1 MGIHCVIIREKLSVR
16 IRTTLTREKISRD
29 CHFTLWGSAKNFLK
43 AQYFF
48 RVNISIWAKLQ
59 QLKHEWSAVLKST
72 RVQIYIVQILMRS
85 PFAYLLSRSWKI
97 PQNNV
102 KKTRK
107 LMQTICSLCSWML
120 NFVTGLHWPPDRIIG
135 TRWSEFSLHV
145 FLCWEDLVKNL
156 LAWHLNSFA
165 YYLLIFQFEVVISG
179 FTSHKSYTALN

>member
-1 MGIHCVIIREKLSVR
+1 M
-16 IRTTLTREKISRD
+16 
-29 CHFTLWGSAKNFLK
+29 
-43 AQYFF
+43 
-48 RVNISIWAKLQ
+48 AKLQ
-59 QLKHEWSAVLKST
+59 QFKHEWSAVLKST
-72 RVQIYIVQILMRS
+72 RVQIYILQILMWS

-135 TRWSEFSLHV
+135 KRWSEFSLHV

-179 FTSHKSYTALN
+179 FTSHKSYKALN